1 MDSKIKP
8 KKPLLLFVD
17 DEKPILD
24 ALTRFCRSRGWNT
37 LKANC
42 GADGLALLD
51 EHKVDVIVSDMR
63 MPQMSGAEFLTQARE
78 KQPKATRILLTGY
91 ADINAVAEAVNA
103 AKVYNYLHKPWED
116 NVLGELLENAI
127 RAKRQEDERLRL
139 QLLTRHQ
146 NKKLKELNDNLDLK
160 VKERTI
166 ETEQA
171 ISLLS
176 ATHKQLEQNFQ
187 DSLEILAHIIE
198 WREGKH
204 SNHSRLVAK
213 IAVSIGKQMELSTDD
228 ITDLNTAGLLH
239 DIGMLS
245 LPDEVR
251 QKSVDELNDKE
262 LAQYK
267 KHSVLGE
274 AALANAPGLQSASR
288 LIRWHHERVD
298 GKGFPNGLSGDML
311 PIGARILAVVSDF
324 HDLENGRLVK
334 SIAGSEAALQYLQEQ
349 AGKRYDPQVV
359 EVLLSM
365 LKNQPQ
371 TKHQAVI
378 KLTAPE
384 LQPEMALAEDLVS
397 EAGLLLLSKGTELS
411 EKTIAKLRQFEV
423 DSDCKLEFHVIVPEK
438 PEEQNETEKLDTATT

>member
-1 MDSKIKP
+1 MESKTKP

-37 LKANC
+37 LKAPG
-42 GADGLALLD
+42 GAEGLALLD

-63 MPQMSGAEFLTQARE
+63 MPQMNGAEFLTQARA
-78 KQPKATRILLTGY
+78 KQPSAIRILLTGY
-91 ADINAVAEAVNA
+91 ADIDAVAEAVNA
-103 AKVYNYLHKPWED
+103 AKVYNYMHKPWDD

-127 RAKRQEDERLRL
+127 RAKKQEDERLRL

-171 ISLLS
+171 ISLLT

-213 IAVSIGKQMELSTDD
+213 IAVSIGKQMELSSDN
-228 ITDLNTAGLLH
+228 ITDLHTAGLLH

-245 LPDEVR
+245 LPDQVR
-251 QKSVDELNDKE
+251 QKAVDELTDKE
-262 LAQYK
+262 LALYK
-267 KHSVLGE
+267 KHCIIGE

-311 PIGARILAVVSDF
+311 PMGARILAVVSDF

-334 SIAGSEAALQYLQEQ
+334 SIAGSEPALRYLQEQ
-349 AGKRYDPQVV
+349 SGKRYDAQVV
-359 EVLLSM
+359 EVLLAM

-371 TKHQAVI
+371 THHQVV
-378 KLTAPE
+378 LNVTASE
-384 LQPEMALAEDLVS
+384 LQAEMTLSEDLIS
-397 EAGLLLLSKGTELS
+397 EAGLLLLAKGTELTD
-411 EKTIAKLRQFEV
+411 KTIAKLRQFEV
-423 DSDCKLEFHVIVPEK
+423 DSESKLSFSVIAPEQS
-438 PEEQNETEKLDTATT
+438 EQQSEAEQLDTTAT